1 MAGDP
6 LHPVL
11 DIDVSARFG
20 AFRLE
25 TRFSSSGLI
34 TALFGR
40 SGAGKT
46 SVVNLMAGLAGAE
59 RGRIV
64 VNGRVLFDS
73 ENGIAL
79 PPERRRLGYVFQD
92 ARLFPHLS
100 VRGNLRYGMI
110 RVPAGERVYD
120 FERIVELLGLGPLL
134 DRRPAGLSGGE
145 RQRVAIGRA
154 LLTSPRLL
162 LMDEPLAS
170 VDAARRDEVLGFVE
184 RMRDQLGIPIVYVS
198 HVLEEVVRLA
208 DTLVLLSEGRVAA
221 VGGVEELMNRLDL
234 RPITGRYEAG
244 AVIAATVR
252 AQDEDFALTELEFA
266 GNRLRVP
273 RLDLPEGSSIRVR
286 IRARD
291 VSLSLAPPERTSVL
305 NIFEGRIAEVGAG
318 DGAQLDVLVDVGAPL
333 IARVTRRSVH
343 DLGLAP
349 GIKVYA
355 MVKSVAIDR
364 HSVGGRG
371 SAAGGS

>member
-1 MAGDP
+1 MIGETSGP
-6 LHPVL
+6 IFE
-11 DIDVSARFG
+11 IDVAARFG
-20 AFRLE
+20 AFQLQ
-25 TRFSSSGLI
+25 TRFSSTGLL

-46 SVVNLMAGLAGAE
+46 SVVNLVAGLARAE

-64 VNGRVLFDS
+64 VDGRVLLDS
-73 ENGIAL
+73 AKGINL

-100 VRGNLRYGMI
+100 VR
-110 RVPAGERVYD
+110 EK
-120 FERIVELLGLGPLL
+120 
-134 DRRPAGLSGGE
+134 
-145 RQRVAIGRA
+145 QRVAIGRA

-184 RMRDQLGIPIVYVS
+184 RMRDQLEIPIVYVS
-198 HVLEEVVRLA
+198 HVIEEVVRLA

-252 AQDEDFALTELEFA
+252 AQDEDFALTTLEFA
-266 GNRLRVP
+266 GKRLRVP
-273 RLDLPEGSSIRVR
+273 RLDLPEGTPIRVR

-291 VSLSLAPPERTSVL
+291 VSLSLVPPERTSVL
-305 NIFEGRIAEVGAG
+305 NVFEGRIAEVGTG
-318 DGAQLDVLVDVGAPL
+318 DGAQVEVLVDVGAPL

-349 GIKVYA
+349 GTKVYA
-355 MVKSVAIDR
+355 MVKSVAVDR
-364 HSVGGRG
+364 HSFGGRG
-371 SAAGGS
+371 SSSGGA